1 MTRFPQGTPFTVTAV
16 VRAAVTDCIFYG
28 GKGGVGKTT
37 CAAATALKLAAAD
50 RETLVVSTDP
60 AHSLADSLEADIGSE
75 PTELAAP
82 VAHDRGDTATAPAA
96 ETDPAGGL
104 WAVEIDPETQ
114 RERYEKLARALAAD
128 LRRAGISLSDAEVER
143 LFATSAPAGS
153 DEIAALDLL
162 VEYVD
167 ADEWDTVVFDTAP
180 TGHTLRLFDTPEMM
194 GLALETARSLRGQ
207 AKRIGNAARTAVL
220 GPMSMMT
227 GNSDDEDES
236 LEAFQARLERARD
249 LLVDPARTEFRVVLT
264 PESMAISE
272 SARLVDRLREAD
284 VPVERLIVNRVLE
297 APHEGCPR
305 CRSRRERHEARLAEV
320 RSTFPDLEIVTL
332 PELEGEVGGR
342 ESLAVIAE
350 RVPA

>member
-1 MTRFPQGTPFTVTAV
+1 MTRFPQGTSFTVAAV
-16 VRAAVTDCIFYG
+16 VRTVVTDCIFYG

-37 CAAATALKLAAAD
+37 CAAATALKLAAAG

-75 PTELAAP
+75 PTELATP
-82 VAHDRGDTATAPAA
+82 VTLERSDTATAPAA
-96 ETDPAGGL
+96 NTDPAGGL

-128 LRRAGISLSDAEVER
+128 LRSAGISLSDAEIER
-143 LFATSAPAGS
+143 LFATGAPAGS

-167 ADEWDTVVFDTAP
+167 AGEWDTIVFDTAP
-180 TGHTLRLFDTPEMM
+180 TGHTLRLVDMPEVM

-207 AKRIGNAARTAVL
+207 AKRIGNAAKTAVF
-220 GPMSMMT
+220 GPMSMLTT
-227 GNSDDEDES
+227 GDDEDES

-272 SARLVDRLREAD
+272 SERLVDRLREAG
-284 VPVERLIVNRVLE
+284 VPVERLLVNRVLE
-297 APHEGCPR
+297 DPHEGCPR
-305 CRSRRERHEARLAEV
+305 CRSRRERHEARLAAV
-320 RSTFPDLEIVTL
+320 RSTFPDLEVVTL